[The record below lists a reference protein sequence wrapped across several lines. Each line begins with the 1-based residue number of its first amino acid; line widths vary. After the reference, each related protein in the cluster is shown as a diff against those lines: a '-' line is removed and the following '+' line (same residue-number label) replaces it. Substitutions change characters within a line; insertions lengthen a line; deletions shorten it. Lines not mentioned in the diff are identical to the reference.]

1 MNKTVSTWILAAR
14 PKTLP
19 AAIIPVLV
27 GSALAFNDQVFD
39 LVPAGVALLCAILI
53 QIGTNFAND
62 YYDFKKG
69 TDSDKRIGFIRA
81 TSSGLISEQAMLRA
95 TYLTM
100 GLAFLIGLY
109 LVWHAGWIVL
119 LIGILSLLFGF
130 AYTGGPYPLGY
141 NGLGD
146 VFVFVFFG
154 VVAVMTTYYVQALH
168 WSGETLWASLAIGS
182 LSTNILVINNLR
194 DVETDVLTGK
204 RTLGVLFGEQL
215 LKFEYL
221 VMVAIA
227 FIIPVYYFVYLDFGV
242 LVMLPL
248 ISFPL
253 FIKLIRDTTS
263 FTNRADLNHTLI
275 QTALGMTVYGLL
287 FSLGIVFQ
295 DLV

>member
-1 MNKTVSTWILAAR
+1 MNKTVSKWVLAAR

-19 AAIIPVLV
+19 AAIVPVLV
-27 GSALAFNDQVFD
+27 GSALAANDQVFD
-39 LVPAGVALLCAILI
+39 LIPASVALLCAILI

-69 TDSDKRIGFIRA
+69 TDSDKRIGFTRA
-81 TSSGLISEQAMLRA
+81 TSSGLISDQAMLWA

-109 LVWHAGWIVL
+109 LVWHAGWIIL

-154 VVAVMTTYYVQALH
+154 IVAVTTTYYVQALQ
-168 WSGETLWASLAIGS
+168 WSSQTLWASLAIGS

-215 LKFEYL
+215 LKIEYL
-221 VMVAIA
+221 VLVTIA
-227 FIIPVYYFVYLDFGV
+227 FVIPVYYFVYLDFGV

-248 ISFPL
+248 ISIPL
-253 FIKLIRDTTS
+253 FVKLIHETTR
-263 FTNRADLNHTLI
+263 FKNRADLNDTLI
-275 QTALGMTVYGLL
+275 KTALGMTVYGLL
-287 FSLGIVFQ
+287 FSLGILFQ